1 MEIISTKHNN
11 MNQEKIID
19 WKKYIITF
27 FITASIFG
35 TAFFVSNYF
44 NNKRIDEIKSIQDS
58 ISTNIMSSETQVSLL
73 SDLNCEDVGN
83 NMLSNELNSLAE
95 RIEYS
100 EKNIG
105 SNDKEVLQLKKFYSL
120 LEIKDYLLMKRLS
133 LRCDKKFIFALYFYA
148 DSKKCADCD
157 KASYILTYLR
167 EQYPDLRVYSF
178 DYNLD
183 LSAIKTLINVTK
195 ITDKLPAIVIDGQ
208 VLSWPQDK
216 DSLEK
221 IIKSRYPKDGRRATT
236 TTSH

>member
-1 MEIISTKHNN
+1 MENN
-11 MNQEKIID
+11 KQID

-35 TAFFVSNYF
+35 TALFISNYL

-73 SDLNCEDVGN
+73 SNLACEDVGSG
-83 NMLSNELNSLAE
+83 MLSTELNSLAQ

-105 SNDKEVLQLKKFYSL
+105 SDDREVLQLKKFYSL
-120 LEIKDYLLMKRLS
+120 LEIKDYLLMKALS
-133 LRCDKKFIFALYFYA
+133 ARCNKKFIFALYFYA
-148 DSKKCADCD
+148 DSEKCKDCQ

-183 LSAIKTLINVTK
+183 LSAIKTLISVSK
-195 ITDKLPAIVIDGQ
+195 IEDNLPAIVIDGK
-208 VLSWPQDK
+208 LISWPQDK
-216 DSLEK
+216 ESLEK
-221 IIKSRYPKDGRRATT
+221 LIKEKYPKDGRTASSTEV
-236 TTSH
+236 TSGKK

>member
-1 MEIISTKHNN
+1 MQNQQISST
-11 MNQEKIID
+11 ID

-35 TAFFVSNYF
+35 TAIYISNYF

-73 SDLNCEDVGN
+73 SDLDCEDVGSG
-83 NMLSNELNSLAE
+83 MLSSELNSLAE

-120 LEIKDYLLMKRLS
+120 LEIKDYQLMKRLS
-133 LRCDKKFIFALYFYA
+133 ARCGKKFIFTLFFYA
-148 DSKKCADCD
+148 DNEKCADCQ

-167 EQYPDLRVYSF
+167 EKYPDLRVYSF

-183 LSAIKTLINVTK
+183 LPALKTLISVSK
-195 ITDKLPAIVIDGQ
+195 IPNTLPAIVIDGR
-208 VLSWPQDK
+208 VIEWPQDK

-221 IIKSRYPKDGRRATT
+221 IIKARYPKDGRTATST
-236 TTSH
+236 K